1 MNTKIYL
8 QRGFFAENAKTIM
21 ENDEFKV
28 NLFKYSSGV
37 EAIEVTNSRGK
48 IIVLPYM
55 GQMIWRVEF
64 DGIDLTMKN
73 MFSRPRKVNNMLD
86 TYGCFA
92 FHSGLL
98 ANGCPSSEDTHPM
111 HGEFCCA
118 DLDATWIEF
127 SEDEVIIGGEYEY
140 CQGFGFKYLA
150 RPSVSL
156 KANATN
162 IKISMQVKNLTSVEM
177 PLQYMCHINHHY
189 VDKGEFK
196 ANIPDEAFK
205 LRESIPSH
213 IKPTKEWFDYT
224 DEIKKAQVEGKT
236 LTKLENPDLYNTEV
250 VFLADRLDKYTDE
263 AIVEINSPKGYGF
276 RTQFS
281 TKDFKYG
288 TRWIMYTPEQQ
299 VSSCIIPG
307 TCRPEGFLAA
317 KKAGSLLMLQPDE
330 EKTFSVITGLK

>member
-73 MFSRPRKVNNMLD
+73 MFSRPRKVNNILD

-92 FHSGLL
+92 FHSGFL

-118 DLDATWIEF
+118 DLDTTWIEF

-140 CQGFGFKYLA
+140 CQGF
-150 RPSVSL
+150 
-156 KANATN
+156 
-162 IKISMQVKNLTSVEM
+162 
-177 PLQYMCHINHHY
+177 
-189 VDKGEFK
+189 
-196 ANIPDEAFK
+196 
-205 LRESIPSH
+205 ESGRI
-213 IKPTKEWFDYT
+213 Y
-224 DEIKKAQVEGKT
+224 Q
-236 LTKLENPDLYNTEV
+236 
-250 VFLADRLDKYTDE
+250 
-263 AIVEINSPKGYGF
+263 
-276 RTQFS
+276 
-281 TKDFKYG
+281 
-288 TRWIMYTPEQQ
+288 
-299 VSSCIIPG
+299 
-307 TCRPEGFLAA
+307 
-317 KKAGSLLMLQPDE
+317 
-330 EKTFSVITGLK
+330 

>member
-73 MFSRPRKVNNMLD
+73 MFSKPRKVNNILD

-127 SEDEVIIGGEYEY
+127 SEDEVIISGEYEY
-140 CQGFGFKYLA
+140 CQGFGFKYG
-150 RPSVSL
+150 SVT
-156 KANATN
+156 TN
-162 IKISMQVKNLTSVEM
+162 
-177 PLQYMCHINHHY
+177 
-189 VDKGEFK
+189 G
-196 ANIPDEAFK
+196 
-205 LRESIPSH
+205 
-213 IKPTKEWFDYT
+213 
-224 DEIKKAQVEGKT
+224 
-236 LTKLENPDLYNTEV
+236 
-250 VFLADRLDKYTDE
+250 
-263 AIVEINSPKGYGF
+263 
-276 RTQFS
+276 
-281 TKDFKYG
+281 
-288 TRWIMYTPEQQ
+288 
-299 VSSCIIPG
+299 
-307 TCRPEGFLAA
+307 
-317 KKAGSLLMLQPDE
+317 
-330 EKTFSVITGLK
+330 

>member
-8 QRGFFAENAKTIM
+8 QRSFFAENAKTIM

-64 DGIDLTMKN
+64 DGIDLT
-73 MFSRPRKVNNMLD
+73 
-86 TYGCFA
+86 
-92 FHSGLL
+92 
-98 ANGCPSSEDTHPM
+98 HPM

-118 DLDATWIEF
+118 DLDTTWIEF

-263 AIVEINSPKGYGF
+263 AVVEINSPEGYGF
-276 RTQFS
+276 KTQFS

>member
-196 ANIPDEAFK
+196 ANILDEAFK

-250 VFLADRLDKYTDE
+250 VFLVDRLDKYTDE
-263 AIVEINSPKGYGF
+263 AIV
-276 RTQFS
+276 
-281 TKDFKYG
+281 
-288 TRWIMYTPEQQ
+288 
-299 VSSCIIPG
+299 
-307 TCRPEGFLAA
+307 
-317 KKAGSLLMLQPDE
+317 
-330 EKTFSVITGLK
+330 

>member
-1 MNTKIYL
+1 
-8 QRGFFAENAKTIM
+8 
-21 ENDEFKV
+21 
-28 NLFKYSSGV
+28 
-37 EAIEVTNSRGK
+37 
-48 IIVLPYM
+48 
-55 GQMIWRVEF
+55 
-64 DGIDLTMKN
+64 
-73 MFSRPRKVNNMLD
+73 MLD

-196 ANIPDEAFK
+196 ANILDEAFK

-250 VFLADRLDKYTDE
+250 VFLVDRLDKYTDE
-263 AIVEINSPKGYGF
+263 AIVEINSPEGYGF
-276 RTQFS
+276 KTQFS